1 MLYYVLLYPQ
11 DDRAGTHETTKG
23 RRPAAFDILGV

>member
-1 MLYYVLLYPQ
+1 MVYYVLLYPQ
-11 DDRAGTHETTKG
+11 DDYAGMNEKNKG